1 MTTLPPPAEPADP
14 ASTFDAGWQP
24 VPPEPPRD
32 KRYRIMMVSGLLA
45 LGLGIGAA
53 ALPVPY
59 VIESPGPVFN
69 TLGTSGD
76 HPVISVRG
84 HESYPAKGR
93 LDLTTVYISGGP
105 KGPVTIFDAFRAW
118 VDSTQA
124 VYPEELVF
132 PKGVTEEQ
140 SAQESTV
147 AMATSQENA
156 VAAALR
162 ELKIPFGQKLQ
173 IAGLSDSSASAGKLQ
188 EGDVFTS
195 INGKP
200 ASTLSTIQAEL
211 AAGAGA
217 PAVVVVDRNGTP
229 ITETITPGKG
239 TSGRYVLGVLLGYD
253 FTFPFDVSIS
263 LDNVG
268 GPSAG
273 MMFAL
278 GIMDTVTPGDLTG
291 GKHIAGTGTI
301 SPEGEVGPIGGIAQ
315 KMHSAREGGATM
327 FLAPAENCDDVVGH
341 VPEGLQVVK
350 VATLSEATAA
360 VERLAAG
367 QDTARLPACSNN

>member
-1 MTTLPPPAEPADP
+1 
-14 ASTFDAGWQP
+14 
-24 VPPEPPRD
+24 
-32 KRYRIMMVSGLLA
+32 MMVSGLLA